1 MLTNIET
8 LSALERRVTFAVPAA
23 DIEREVEKRLQQMS
37 RTVRVSGFRPGKVP
51 MKMMNQQY
59 GPQVRQEVTGDAVQR
74 SFTEVVTTQQLRVAG
89 YPRIERT
96 LVENDP
102 NAMAFSATFEV
113 YPEVTLGDIQS
124 QTIATPDLNVAE
136 SDIDKTIDI
145 LRKQRVTFADVDR
158 AAQSEDRVTID
169 FKGSIDGVEFPGGSG
184 GDMPVVIGT
193 GRMLPDFEAGL
204 LGVKNGEV
212 KTFPVNFP
220 ADYGGQDV
228 AGKTA
233 QFEIT
238 VKKLEGPVLPEVDA
252 EFAKTLGVEDGDLTK
267 MRAEV
272 RANVERE
279 VKKRVEADVKN
290 KVMEALIASTPLE
303 LPKALVEMEAQ
314 RVMESAKADL
324 EQRGIKM
331 EQLPISPEVFQDQ
344 AKRRVTLGL
353 IIGKLVEQHG
363 LSAKP
368 EQVRALVDDYA
379 ESYEQ
384 PAEVVRWAYSDP
396 QRLAEFEGMAVEAN
410 VVAWVL
416 QNAKVEKAATSFDE
430 LMGRTAG

>member
-74 SFTEVVTTQQLRVAG
+74 SFTEVVTSQQLRVAG
-89 YPRIERT
+89 YPSIERT
-96 LVENDP
+96 LLENDP
-102 NAMAFSATFEV
+102 TAVAFSATFEV

-124 QTIATPDLNVAE
+124 QTISTPDLNVAE
-136 SDIDKTIDI
+136 VDIDKTIDI
-145 LRKQRVTFADVDR
+145 LRKQRVSFADVDR
-158 AAQSEDRVTID
+158 AAQAEDRVTID

-193 GRMLPDFEAGL
+193 GRMLPD
-204 LGVKNGEV
+204 
-212 KTFPVNFP
+212 
-220 ADYGGQDV
+220 
-228 AGKTA
+228 
-233 QFEIT
+233 
-238 VKKLEGPVLPEVDA
+238 
-252 EFAKTLGVEDGDLTK
+252 
-267 MRAEV
+267 
-272 RANVERE
+272 
-279 VKKRVEADVKN
+279 VKN

-303 LPKALVEMEAQ
+303 LPKALVEMESQ

-384 PAEVVRWAYSDP
+384 PAEVVKWAYSDP

>member
-1 MLTNIET
+1 MPTQLET
-8 LSALERRVTFAVPAA
+8 LGSLERKLTMALPAQ
-23 DIEREVEKRLQQMS
+23 DIDKEVDERLKKLS
-37 RTVRVSGFRPGKVP
+37 RTVRMHGFRPGKVP
-51 MKMMNQQY
+51 LRLVSQQY

-124 QTIATPDLNVAE
+124 QNIATPDLNVAE

-238 VKKLEGPVLPEVDA
+238 VKKVEGPVLPEVDA

-272 RANVERE
+272 RE
-279 VKKRVEADVKN
+279 
-290 KVMEALIASTPLE
+290 
-303 LPKALVEMEAQ
+303 
-314 RVMESAKADL
+314 
-324 EQRGIKM
+324 
-331 EQLPISPEVFQDQ
+331 
-344 AKRRVTLGL
+344 
-353 IIGKLVEQHG
+353 IG
-363 LSAKP
+363 
-368 EQVRALVDDYA
+368 RAHV
-379 ESYEQ
+379 
-384 PAEVVRWAYSDP
+384 
-396 QRLAEFEGMAVEAN
+396 
-410 VVAWVL
+410 
-416 QNAKVEKAATSFDE
+416 
-430 LMGRTAG
+430 